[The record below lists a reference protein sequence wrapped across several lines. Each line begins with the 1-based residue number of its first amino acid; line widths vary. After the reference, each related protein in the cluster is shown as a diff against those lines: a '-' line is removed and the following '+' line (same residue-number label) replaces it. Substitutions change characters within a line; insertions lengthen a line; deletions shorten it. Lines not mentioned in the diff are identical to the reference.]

1 MRQSVALL
9 ATMNVLFALAQY
21 LLQAHIGHAF
31 SGILSQDLTARLVR
45 QPGFFLVLHALQG
58 LFVDLARRSLI
69 CIARGRFL
77 PVPPVTRIEDGPSEW
92 PMRKLQSKI
101 TR

>member
-31 SGILSQDLTARLVR
+31 SGILSQDFIARLVR
-45 QPGFFLVLHALQG
+45 QPGFFLARF
-58 LFVDLARRSLI
+58 LFIRAVRQLFEDPTPASLI
-69 CIARGRFL
+69 CIKKGRFL
-77 PVPPVTRIEDGPSEW
+77 LALPVTRIEDG
-92 PMRKLQSKI
+92 
-101 TR
+101 